1 MASHHFADGQI
12 HPGHSRARCPS
23 AANEHA
29 RNAPADPAQPA
40 HTTPRHPQPRRM
52 DLCRLPRLRQHRP
65 PATRVGTKPSH
76 RPGLGVR
83 KPLQTLPRQ
92 TRRATRDTLT
102 PRFWIGNSFPAPLGL
117 RERNDLPGNIVSC
130 GTRSRSSRSRRRPIF
145 WLSKHLGHSSLNVTS
160 NVYGHFE
167 KATRRREAQAMA
179 GAFGI

>member
-102 PRFWIGNSFPAPLGL
+102 PRFLDRQL
-117 RERNDLPGNIVSC
+117 VS
-130 GTRSRSSRSRRRPIF
+130 SPPRSSREKRPSRQYRQLRHTFAKLALETPSD
-145 WLSKHLGHSSLNVTS
+145 LLALEAPRALVTQRD
-160 NVYGHFE
+160 E
-167 KATRRREAQAMA
+167 QRLRALREGDAPT
-179 GAFGI
+179 